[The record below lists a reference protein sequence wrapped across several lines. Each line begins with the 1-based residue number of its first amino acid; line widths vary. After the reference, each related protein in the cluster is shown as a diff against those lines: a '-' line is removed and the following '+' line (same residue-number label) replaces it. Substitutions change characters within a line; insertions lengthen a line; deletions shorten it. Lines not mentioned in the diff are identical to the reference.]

1 MRFSFP
7 LPPAPF
13 GQYVHSPAF
22 KFSGH
27 EFRLKVFPHGNQAAA
42 GEWISAY
49 LEWTITQ
56 SPPPT
61 ARFTL
66 SMEAANGTAMVS
78 KIATHSFSPAKP
90 LWGFRKLMHRG
101 QLRGSCCVA
110 VHLHSLTPMIQDAS
124 LDAEVTIA
132 GEGTS
137 RVSFDVRKEGR
148 LWDAGANA
156 GRGPQ
161 PLQFFSL
168 ERV

>member
-27 EFRLKVFPHGNQAAA
+27 EFRLKVFPHGNQAAV

-137 RVSFDVRKEGR
+137 RVSFDVRKEG
-148 LWDAGANA
+148 
-156 GRGPQ
+156 
-161 PLQFFSL
+161 
-168 ERV
+168 